1 MVKQL
6 KEGWKEMYK
15 LLELFTSK
23 KDTKETTKEIKR
35 TNGDVV
41 TTKTTTTTTMY
52 NIPND
57 MKEMLIEEIYTII
70 RDKKEI

>member
-1 MVKQL
+1 
-6 KEGWKEMYK
+6 MYK

-35 TNGDVV
+35 SNGDVV

-57 MKEMLIEEIYTII
+57 MKEMLIEEIYNII